1 MKCMIVVLAVAS
13 FCLAEPEADPAYLY
27 APYSYPYFYRPYAA
41 SGIAGPLPRASYQ
54 SFHRLHKREAEADPQ
69 ILLNA
74 APFAPVAPV
83 VNQGPVAGP
92 LTAAFGDLVATE
104 RGLRPISLEGFSED
118 VNQDGFVDPVAQ
130 AVPAPVVA
138 PLTVAA
144 PAPVVRTVAAPA
156 PVAPVVH
163 AAPVVAPA
171 APVVQTVAA
180 PAPVRT
186 IVNAPFFA
194 SPVVRTVAAPA
205 PIAPVVA
212 PAAAPVALS
221 SHDCVTPHG
230 CAVKSALLTGART
243 GAFAHVTSTIVKRE
257 AEAEPE
263 AEADADAFYGFYGYN
278 AYPYAPYAAP
288 YAPYAYNALPYA
300 YNPYGY
306 NYFGAYAG
314 YPYAAPVAAPAPVA
328 PVVEAAPAVA
338 APVAAP
344 LVAAPAAP
352 VVAAPAPV
360 VKTVTKPV
368 TYTHIGAHP
377 VQPTTVLETETYI

>member
-1 MKCMIVVLAVAS
+1 M
-13 FCLAEPEADPAYLY
+13 
-27 APYSYPYFYRPYAA
+27 
-41 SGIAGPLPRASYQ
+41 GGPLPGASYQ
-54 SFHRLHKREAEADPQ
+54 SVHRLHKREAEADPQ

-74 APFAPVAPV
+74 APVAPV

-144 PAPVVRTVAAPA
+144 PAPVVRAVAAPA

-171 APVVQTVAA
+171 APVVHTVAA

-257 AEAEPE
+257 ADAEPE

-288 YAPYAYNALPYA
+288 YTPYAYNALPYA

-314 YPYAAPVAAPAPVA
+314 YPYAAPVAAPAPV
-328 PVVEAAPAVA
+328 VEAAPA
-338 APVAAP
+338 
-344 LVAAPAAP
+344 
-352 VVAAPAPV
+352 VAAPAPV

-377 VQPTTVLETETYI
+377 AQPTTVLE